1 MNNENLNQKRRKEF
15 VDYVAFL
22 IKKYSDELLKE
33 KE

>member
-22 IKKYSDELLKE
+22 IKKYSDKLLKE

>member
-1 MNNENLNQKRRKEF
+1 MNNENLNQKRRNEF

-22 IKKYSDELLKE
+22 IKKYSEELLEE